1 MSPRI
6 IRIEDAGPERKA
18 RRLVFDDGSEPRTT
32 SAVVAKELGL
42 EEGLELS
49 ADALEMALQQAE
61 PPRAK
66 ERALQLLGYR
76 ERSVAELTRKLR
88 DSGYGAPLV
97 LATVARCAE
106 LGLVDD
112 ERFAE
117 AWVRSRT
124 SAGHGSRGIRRELT
138 EKGVSPHVI
147 AAALERECATD
158 QELARAR
165 AALRGQRALNR
176 KDRDR
181 LVRRLVARGFDLPM
195 AFQVVGESGD
205 ESGLDF
211 QDDPS

>member
-1 MSPRI
+1 MSPHI
-6 IRIEDAGPERKA
+6 IRIEDAGPDRKA
-18 RRLVFDDGSEPRTT
+18 RRLVFDDGSEPRMT
-32 SAVVAKELGL
+32 SASVAKALGL
-42 EEGLELS
+42 EEGLDLPM
-49 ADALEMALQQAE
+49 DALETTLQQAE
-61 PPRAK
+61 APRAR
-66 ERALQLLGYR
+66 ERALQLLEYR
-76 ERSVAELTRKLR
+76 ERSIAELTRKLR
-88 DSGYGAPLV
+88 DSGYGTALV

-124 SAGHGSRGIRRELT
+124 SAGHGSRRIRRELA
-138 EKGVSPHVI
+138 EKGVSPETI
-147 AAALERECATD
+147 AVALEGACAPD

-195 AFQVVGESGD
+195 ALQAVGEVGD
-205 ESGLDF
+205 ESER
-211 QDDPS
+211 SS